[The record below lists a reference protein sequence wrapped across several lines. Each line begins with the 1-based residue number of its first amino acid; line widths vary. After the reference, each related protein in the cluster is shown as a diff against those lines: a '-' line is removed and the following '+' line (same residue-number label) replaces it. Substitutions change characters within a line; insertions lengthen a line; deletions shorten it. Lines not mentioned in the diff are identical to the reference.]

1 MRNTKREL
9 MPLYSYYDR
18 SGIAAHLADMAA
30 QGWMLDKLSGWCWR
44 YRRAEPQK
52 LRFAVTYFPA
62 ASQFDPSP
70 SERLETYRD
79 YCAQAGWR
87 LVADTAQVQVFCTED
102 ENAVPIET
110 DPMVEFTNIR
120 RCMRKSFLF
129 SYCFLLLLSLFQIGF
144 QLWRVWTD
152 PVDTLSDGFSLI
164 AVWNWLP
171 LDVVIIAELARYF
184 RWQRRAKAA
193 AEAGS
198 PLPELRSIRWLGLL
212 LLGWSGVILLWM
224 LLSAFR
230 QSRGML
236 LLMAGILFYICL
248 MILLSFAAKDA
259 MKHLRFPR
267 WANIAVTYGMIITL
281 TVGGM
286 AGIVALI
293 FHTSGTG
300 WLEDHP
306 PVETYEYQGW
316 TWKVYQDH
324 IPLRIED
331 LMEVD
336 YNRWS
341 TEARVDSSFL
351 LTHGEYS
358 QRPRMEDSKGLPDL
372 NYEIVTVKAGLLY
385 DLCKND
391 FISWVERD
399 NDQLPEE
406 FWDEYRPVDAAPWGA
421 DEVYQRYY
429 SGEPVNQFLICWP
442 DRIAEVKFD
451 WDWTITEEM
460 MAVTGEQLKN
470 AL

>member
-1 MRNTKREL
+1 MKHTKREL

-44 YRRAEPQK
+44 YRRAEPRK

-62 ASQFDPSP
+62 ASQFDPGP
-70 SERLETYRD
+70 SEGLETYRD
-79 YCAQAGWR
+79 YCAAAGWQ
-87 LVADTAQVQVFCTED
+87 LAADNAQVQIFFNED
-102 ENAVPIET
+102 ENAIPIET

-120 RCMRKSFLF
+120 RCMRKSFLT
-129 SYCFLLLLSLFQIGF
+129 SYCFLLLLSLLQIGF
-144 QLWRVWTD
+144 QLWQVWTN
-152 PVDTLSDGFSLI
+152 PVDTLSNGFSLI

-171 LDVVIIAELARYF
+171 LDAVIVAELARYF
-184 RWQRRAKAA
+184 RWQRRAKTA

-198 PLPELRSIRWLGLL
+198 PLPELRSIRWLSFL
-212 LLGWSGVILLWM
+212 LLGWSGVIPLWM

-236 LLMAGILFYICL
+236 LLMAGTLLYMSL
-248 MILLSFAAKDA
+248 MHLLSFAAKDA
-259 MKHLRFPR
+259 LRHLRAPR
-267 WANIAVTYGMIITL
+267 WANIAVTFGVIIAL

-286 AGIVALI
+286 AGLLALI
-293 FHTSGTG
+293 FHNSGSG

-316 TWKVYQDH
+316 TWAAYQDD

-331 LMEVD
+331 LVAVD
-336 YNRWS
+336 YDHWS
-341 TEARVDSSFL
+341 TEAQVDSSPL
-351 LTHGEYS
+351 LTYGEYS
-358 QRPRMEDSKGLPDL
+358 QRPRMDAPDQPDL
-372 NYEIVTVKAGLLY
+372 EYEIVTVKAGFLY

-391 FISWVERD
+391 FISWVERN
-399 NDQLPEE
+399 NDQLPQEY
-406 FWDEYRPVDAAPWGA
+406 WDEYRPVGTAPWNA
-421 DEVYQRYY
+421 DKVYQRYY
-429 SGEPVNQFLICWP
+429 SGESVNQFLICWP

-460 MAVTGEQLKN
+460 MAVTAEKLKN
-470 AL
+470 A